1 MLEVQLQQTTLNS
14 SLKAPFKVQFLLSGT
29 SKEDSFIFLSV
40 LCCVHFQT
48 EKFVSKKDSCDVI
61 GSLLVVEEVVHYYFC
76 SEIAFALLSINE
88 SQWTPRLS
96 SFMLKTSWWKKT
108 HYKTDLFRSR
118 LFHSPQKLCCFWDD
132 EKIKVHLWWLIKKT
146 MINKV
151 QIL

>member
-1 MLEVQLQQTTLNS
+1 MLEVQLQKTTLNS

-88 SQWTPRLS
+88 SEWTPCLS
-96 SFMLKTSWWKKT
+96 SFMLKTSWREKKLIIRPIFFAPPKIMLLLGWWKNQST
-108 HYKTDLFRSR
+108 SL
-118 LFHSPQKLCCFWDD
+118 
-132 EKIKVHLWWLIKKT
+132 
-146 MINKV
+146 MINKKNYDK
-151 QIL
+151 